1 MSGQE
6 GRFFLFCP
14 YPEVGLGPPDPASH
28 LVRCTFFG
36 SSSQCASETLSAEPE
51 GGWASRCVPKRMDR
65 RSRAQQWRRA
75 RHNYNDLCPP
85 IGRRAATALLWL
97 SCSIALLRALATSNA
112 RAQQRAAAQQRRS
125 FLNAH
130 HRSAAQV
137 FPEPPDSDQE
147 QEETDLDLSLPECLE
162 YEEEVDYESETESE
176 IESETDFETEPE
188 TAPTT
193 EPETEPEDERGPVV
207 PKHSTV
213 GQSLTERLQAL
224 RLRSPDASPS
234 RTQSSTREPQ
244 SPREGE
250 QPEDKDPRDPEES
263 EQPKEEKQKRRC
275 KPKKPTRRDPS
286 PESPSKRGPIPIRR
300 H

>member
-1 MSGQE
+1 
-6 GRFFLFCP
+6 
-14 YPEVGLGPPDPASH
+14 
-28 LVRCTFFG
+28 
-36 SSSQCASETLSAEPE
+36 
-51 GGWASRCVPKRMDR
+51 MDR
-65 RSRAQQWRRA
+65 RSRAHQWRRA

-137 FPEPPDSDQE
+137 FPEPPESDNE
-147 QEETDLDLSLPECLE
+147 QEEAGQELSLPECPE
-162 YEEEVDYESETESE
+162 YEEEFDYESETET
-176 IESETDFETEPE
+176 ESDTESDTDFDTEPE

-207 PKHSTV
+207 PKQSTS
-213 GQSLTERLQAL
+213 GQSLTDRLQAL

-234 RTQSSTREPQ
+234 RAQSSTQEPP

-250 QPEDKDPRDPEES
+250 EPEPEDKDPRDPEES
-263 EQPKEEKQKRRC
+263 EEPKKEQQQQRRC
-275 KPKKPTRRDPS
+275 KPRKPTRRDPS

>member
-1 MSGQE
+1 
-6 GRFFLFCP
+6 
-14 YPEVGLGPPDPASH
+14 
-28 LVRCTFFG
+28 
-36 SSSQCASETLSAEPE
+36 
-51 GGWASRCVPKRMDR
+51 MDR
-65 RSRAQQWRRA
+65 RSRSQQWRRA

-130 HRSAAQV
+130 HRSGAQV
-137 FPEPPDSDQE
+137 FPEPSDSDSDHE
-147 QEETDLDLSLPECLE
+147 HEEADLELSLPECLE
-162 YEEEVDYESETESE
+162 YEEEFDYETETETESE

-188 TAPTT
+188 TAPAT
-193 EPETEPEDERGPVV
+193 EPETEPEDERGPLV
-207 PKHSTV
+207 PKRPTFGQSLNA
-213 GQSLTERLQAL
+213 QSLTERLHAL
-224 RLRSPDASPS
+224 KLQSPDASPS
-234 RTQSSTREPQ
+234 RALPSTQEPQ
-244 SPREGE
+244 SPSEGE
-250 QPEDKDPRDPEES
+250 EPKPEDKDPLDPEES
-263 EQPKEEKQKRRC
+263 EEPKKEGKKKQRRC

>member
-1 MSGQE
+1 
-6 GRFFLFCP
+6 
-14 YPEVGLGPPDPASH
+14 
-28 LVRCTFFG
+28 
-36 SSSQCASETLSAEPE
+36 
-51 GGWASRCVPKRMDR
+51 MDR
-65 RSRAQQWRRA
+65 RSRVHQWRRA
-75 RHNYNDLCPP
+75 RHNYNDLCPS

-97 SCSIALLRALATSNA
+97 SCSIALLRALATSNT

-137 FPEPPDSDQE
+137 FPEPQRPQSDTQHAE
-147 QEETDLDLSLPECLE
+147 ADRNRVSLPGCPD
-162 YEEEVDYESETESE
+162 YEEDFDYESESESE
-176 IESETDFETEPE
+176 IDSEIDFDTETE

-207 PKHSTV
+207 PKQSTF

-234 RTQSSTREPQ
+234 RAQSSTQEPR
-244 SPREGE
+244 SPRERE
-250 QPEDKDPRDPEES
+250 VPQPKDKDPRDPQEYVE
-263 EQPKEEKQKRRC
+263 PKKEEQQRRC
-275 KPKKPTRRDPS
+275 KPREPTRRDPS

>member
-1 MSGQE
+1 
-6 GRFFLFCP
+6 
-14 YPEVGLGPPDPASH
+14 
-28 LVRCTFFG
+28 
-36 SSSQCASETLSAEPE
+36 
-51 GGWASRCVPKRMDR
+51 MDR

-137 FPEPPDSDQE
+137 YPEPSDSDSE
-147 QEETDLDLSLPECLE
+147 HEETDQELSLPECLE
-162 YEEEVDYESETESE
+162 YQEEFDYASETESE
-176 IESETDFETEPE
+176 IESDFDTETE

-207 PKHSTV
+207 PRQTTF
-213 GQSLTERLQAL
+213 GQSLTERLHAL

-234 RTQSSTREPQ
+234 RAQSSTQEPRR
-244 SPREGE
+244 PREGE
-250 QPEDKDPRDPEES
+250 EPEDRDPRDPEES
-263 EQPKEEKQKRRC
+263 EEPKKEKKLQRRC
-275 KPKKPTRRDPS
+275 KPRKPTRRDPS

>member
-1 MSGQE
+1 
-6 GRFFLFCP
+6 
-14 YPEVGLGPPDPASH
+14 
-28 LVRCTFFG
+28 
-36 SSSQCASETLSAEPE
+36 
-51 GGWASRCVPKRMDR
+51 MDR
-65 RSRAQQWRRA
+65 RSRAHWRRA
-75 RHNYNDLCPP
+75 RHSYNDLCPP
-85 IGRRAATALLWL
+85 IGRRAAAALLWL

-112 RAQQRAAAQQRRS
+112 RAQRAAAQQRRS

-137 FPEPPDSDQE
+137 IPEPSDSDTD
-147 QEETDLDLSLPECLE
+147 QEEADQDLSLPDCPE
-162 YEEEVDYESETESE
+162 YEEEFDYESETESD
-176 IESETDFETEPE
+176 IESDTDFDTETE

-207 PKHSTV
+207 PKQSTFS
-213 GQSLTERLQAL
+213 QSLTERLQAL

-234 RTQSSTREPQ
+234 RAQSSTQEPG

-250 QPEDKDPRDPEES
+250 EPEPEDKDPRDPEES
-263 EQPKEEKQKRRC
+263 EEPKKEKLQQSRC
-275 KPKKPTRRDPS
+275 KPRKPTRRDPS